1 MKQKVMAFFLFLC
14 FLFQIFFV
22 DIPDDLVRNTKRQE
36 DTKIQEL
43 EEGLE
48 KQPVLVKETSEKF
61 YRNERARRTFGK
73 LRISF
78 GEVPGKLQIY
88 SGKTI
93 ARCQETKPKKRTIA
107 LQVQNRRAP
116 PFAECKNE
124 EEQIHTV

>member
-1 MKQKVMAFFLFLC
+1 MKQKVMVFFLFLC

-48 KQPVLVKETSEKF
+48 KQPVLLKESGI
-61 YRNERARRTFGK
+61 RRTIGK
-73 LRISF
+73 LRIPF
-78 GEVPGKLQIY
+78 EEVPGKQQIY

-93 ARCQETKPKKRTIA
+93 ARWQETKPKKRTIA